1 MIALTVVYTSNY
13 SFDTIKYFSTGKE
26 LNDFIKH
33 KKRTYPGTFLSGH
46 TLYIND

>member
-13 SFDTIKYFSTGKE
+13 SFDTIKYFETGKE

-33 KKRTYPGTFLSGH
+33 KKKTFPGTYLKGT